1 MIIVDCFNE
10 AMDNMDKFIKSRLAK
25 VMDIDLELATLG
37 RLIKSKLI
45 QSMNEFQLNRHYSGR
60 AYKSEAVF
68 YKLKARAI
76 YEQKQ
81 ILLDEAKKLERVKLK
96 FELCKTDIDEKIK
109 QLEEQCSIK
118 DEQLNE
124 IWRNRVVNQKLT
136 NKSL

>member
-1 MIIVDCFNE
+1 
-10 AMDNMDKFIKSRLAK
+10 MDKFIESRLTK

-37 RLIKSKLI
+37 ILIKSKLI
-45 QSMNEFQLNRHYSGR
+45 QSMNEFQLNRHYNGR

-68 YKLKARAI
+68 YKLKAQSI

-96 FELCKTDIDEKIK
+96 FELCKTDIDERIK

-118 DEQLNE
+118 DEQLDV
-124 IWRNRVVNQKLT
+124 IWRNKVVNQKY
-136 NKSL
+136 NGKP